1 MKKLLLIL
9 LVIGL
14 AACLI
19 AGCTP
24 TVPAEGEGEGEGEGE
39 PETVNKVVLVEL
51 FTTGCP
57 QCLQIEPSLEQLAE
71 EYTRDEMI
79 LVEEAPWSSPVTP
92 GASDRYK
99 WYLPI
104 EADRE
109 TPNTFI
115 NGKNPWI
122 HLFSTYANFKSKI
135 DNELGKIA
143 KISITAVREISEGT
157 TTITGTIK
165 NITSSTTLNN
175 LQVNLLVFKDLGES
189 GSKYFVTKIF
199 NEDPTEV
206 TVSSLAPNESYNYSI
221 TLINISWVESSL
233 DGVVF
238 VQLPNAYDKEVL
250 QALFVD

>member
-14 AACLI
+14 AVCLM

-39 PETVNKVVLVEL
+39 PETVGRVVLVEL

-57 QCLQIEPSLEQLAE
+57 SCLLVEPSLEQLAG

-79 LVEEAPWSSPVTP
+79 LVEEAPWSSPITP
-92 GASDRYK
+92 GANDRYK
-99 WYLPI
+99 WYLPVST
-104 EADRE
+104 DRT
-109 TPNTFI
+109 TPNTFL
-115 NGKNPWI
+115 NGKSKWI
-122 HLFSTYANFKSKI
+122 PHAASYSTYQTNI
-135 DNELGKIA
+135 DLQLNRIA
-143 KISITAVREISEGT
+143 KIAMTVSRETSEGVT
-157 TTITGTIK
+157 TLSGTIE
-165 NITSSTTLNN
+165 NITSITTFDN
-175 LQVNLLVFKDLGES
+175 LQINGMAFKDLGES

-206 TVSSLAPNESYNYSI
+206 TLTSLAPGEIYSYTI
-221 TLINISWVESSL
+221 VLENISWEENSL

-238 VQLPNAYDKEVL
+238 VQLPNSYNKEVL
-250 QALFVD
+250 QAIFVE